1 MAGRVTNIALEVLSE
16 GNPTA
21 RVTNVALEVLV
32 SVAESTSIEIPVGA
46 GALEIQGAAPV
57 VITPT
62 IVQPGAGLLVI
73 TGAAPVVSVP
83 MLIEV
88 GPGALQFEG
97 QQPLIQNGVVVT
109 LGRDVLVIE
118 GQPPFVSVE
127 NAVQATQQA
136 VLVLGEVVPSARA
149 AQQAGLLLAEI
160 VPDVAVSQQAILML
174 ADGSPCVTQ
183 RCQIWTITR
192 RDGVVFRYTSH
203 DRPILY
209 GGQVYSSCRSLD
221 PSASEN
227 ASTLGSVGNIELE
240 GIIDD
245 DGISEADLYG
255 GLFDDAY
262 VTVDLISWGGPA
274 ESPRRLASGWTGELS
289 QGETGFK
296 MEVLGAGSRLD
307 QQALVQMVT
316 PGCRWVFGS
325 PECGVDIEAL
335 KIGGTVTAAQS
346 RGTFLALLDAG
357 DGGWQ
362 WANGTVRWTAG
373 VNAGHVVE
381 VKSVDFDTGVIVLWA
396 SPPYLPQAGDEFELL
411 PGCDKVR
418 ESGCTVYTNVINFG
432 GFPDVPG
439 GDALLETPDAKY

>member
-1 MAGRVTNIALEVLSE
+1 MAGRVTNIALEVLTE
-16 GNPTA
+16 GNATA
-21 RVTNVALEVLV
+21 RVTTVALEVLV
-32 SVAESTSIEIPVGA
+32 SVAESSAIEIPVGA
-46 GALEIQGAAPV
+46 GALEFTGLPTE

-62 IVQPGAGLLVI
+62 VIEVPAGALQF
-73 TGAAPVVSVP
+73 TGSAPVVSVP
-83 MLIEV
+83 MIIEV
-88 GPGALQFEG
+88 GAGELLFAGG
-97 QQPLIQNGVVVT
+97 QTLIENGVNVA
-109 LGRDVLVIE
+109 LGRDQLVLQ
-118 GQPPFVSVE
+118 GQAPFVSVE

-136 VLVLGEVVPSARA
+136 VLLLGEIVPSVRGS
-149 AQQAGLLLAEI
+149 QQAGLLLAEI
-160 VPDVAVSQQAILML
+160 IPDVAASQQAVLIL
-174 ADGSPCVTQ
+174 ADGSPCVTS

-203 DRPILY
+203 DQDVRY

-262 VTVDLISWGGPA
+262 VTVDLIAWDGA
-274 ESPRRLASGWTGELS
+274 EAPRRLASGWTGELS

-296 MEVLGAGSRLD
+296 MEVLGAGARLD

-325 PECGVDIEAL
+325 PECGVDVEAL
-335 KIGGTVTAAQS
+335 AIGGTVTASAS
-346 RGTFLALLDAG
+346 RGRFLALLDAG
-357 DGGWQ
+357 DGGLQ
-362 WANGTVRWTAG
+362 WGNGRLRWTSGANVG
-373 VNAGHVVE
+373 QVVE
-381 VKSVDFDTGVIVLWA
+381 VKSVDFDTGDVVLWA
-396 SPPYLPQAGDEFELL
+396 SPAFLPEPGDAFDLL
-411 PGCDKVR
+411 PGCDFVR
-418 ESGCTVYTNVINFG
+418 EGGCTVYANVINFG

-439 GDALLETPDAKY
+439 SDSLLETPDAKY

>member
-16 GNPTA
+16 GNATA

-32 SVAESTSIEIPVGA
+32 SVAESSAIEIPVGA
-46 GALEIQGAAPV
+46 GQLQFTGQAPE

-62 IVQPGAGLLVI
+62 VIEVGAGALQF
-73 TGAAPVVSVP
+73 TGSAPVVSVP
-83 MLIEV
+83 MIIEV
-88 GPGALQFEG
+88 GAGELLFVGG
-97 QQPLIQNGVVVT
+97 QTLIENGVNVA
-109 LGRDVLVIE
+109 LGRDVLVLQ
-118 GQPPFVSVE
+118 GQAPFVSVE

-136 VLVLGEVVPSARA
+136 VMILGEVVPSARA
-149 AQQAGLLLAEI
+149 SQQAGLLLAEI
-160 VPDVAVSQQAILML
+160 IPDVAASQQAILIL
-174 ADGSPCVTQ
+174 AEGSPCVTR

-203 DRPILY
+203 DQPVVY
-209 GGQVYSSCRSLD
+209 GGQTYAACRSLD

-262 VTVDLISWGGPA
+262 VTVDLISWGDA
-274 ESPRRLASGWTGELS
+274 EAPRRLASGWTGELS
-289 QGETGFK
+289 QGDTGFR
-296 MEVLGAGSRLD
+296 MEVLGAGARLD

-316 PGCRWVFGS
+316 PGCRWTFGDS
-325 PECGVDIEAL
+325 RCGVDVEAL
-335 KIGGTVTAAQS
+335 AIGGTVTAAGS
-346 RGTFLALLDAG
+346 RGSFLAVLDSG
-357 DGGWQ
+357 DGGLQ
-362 WANGTVRWTAG
+362 WANGTVRWTSG

-381 VKSVDFDTGVIVLWA
+381 VKSVDFATGQIVLWA
-396 SPPYLPQAGDEFELL
+396 SPPYLPEAGDAFDLL
-411 PGCDKVR
+411 PGCDKIR
-418 ESGCTVYTNVINFG
+418 EGGCTVYSNVINFG

-439 GDALLETPDAKY
+439 GDSLLETPDAKY